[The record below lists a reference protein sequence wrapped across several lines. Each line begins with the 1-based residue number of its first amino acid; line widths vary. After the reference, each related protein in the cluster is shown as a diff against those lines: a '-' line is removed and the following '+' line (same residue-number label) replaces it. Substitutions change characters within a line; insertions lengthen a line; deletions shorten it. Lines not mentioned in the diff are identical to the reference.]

1 MSKKNSLE
9 AKMLRREQRAI
20 RHRDARVDKVQ
31 KWVPGTN
38 KYGKP
43 FFMPVLMPAGM
54 FK

>member
-20 RHRDARVDKVQ
+20 RKRDARVDKVQ
-31 KWVPGTN
+31 KWIPVNN
-38 KYGKP
+38 KYGNVSY
-43 FFMPVLMPAGM
+43 MPVLMPAGM

>member
-1 MSKKNSLE
+1 MSKRNSLE

-31 KWVPGTN
+31 KWVPVTN
-38 KYGKP
+38 KYGKTEYE
-43 FFMPVLMPAGM
+43 PVLMPARM

>member
-1 MSKKNSLE
+1 MSKRNSLE

-31 KWVPGTN
+31 KWIPNTN
-38 KYGKP
+38 KYGKLEYL
-43 FFMPVLMPAGM
+43 PVMMPAGM